1 MNFFTKLFVKG
12 SAASTLNILGGIVA
26 TGFLTISTLAF
37 TGVIQIFDGQVTV
50 NFLNYD
56 DEVLDTVQVNRGED
70 AVYRGETPVK
80 PSNSNQTIF
89 VFDGWSASLTDV
101 RSDLD
106 VKALFTSHVNAF
118 QAQFLVENQ
127 EIHKVV
133 VPFGMPLLYQGPN
146 PRYSTDSRFNYEFI
160 GWDITADG
168 VVDPLPVSMNANVV
182 ARAIFVAR
190 LNSFLVRFKNHNS
203 QILDQQTVF
212 YGDEATYNGR
222 TPFKIPEGGKHFVFS
237 KWFPSTEFVTGS
249 IDVIAEFV
257 DGAGVPFI
265 GENQQLQIGDTQLF
279 GDNQFPIDF
288 EDLMSLLP
296 YVGQDGNWWV
306 GPFNLEL
313 LAEFASENSIY
324 PFINELGNWSIGN
337 LDTGIPFDVDLSGVD
352 LSSIGLSGVDLSDID
367 LSDID
372 LSGID
377 FSDIDFS
384 GAGLPT
390 MGENGNWFIGDIDTD
405 IPAIIPSISENE
417 TWMIGDFDTN
427 ISASDVSI
435 AELGTPFVAPNGN
448 WWIGPNDIGI
458 PAIGFGD
465 LELDLADFQNIPYV
479 GPNENWWVGIVDTG
493 IAVDESMEVYPYI
506 GDNNHWWIGEVDT
519 YLSGHGMQ
527 GDTPYP
533 YIGSN
538 NNWYFGITDTGIPAF
553 DGAGD
558 LSSLSINL
566 NGNWAS
572 GLVDIGI
579 PAIIISVS
587 MNGNWTIND
596 FDIGISFYETSIV
609 PPYIG
614 SNGNYFIGLTDTG
627 ISAYGEVVEPEI
639 PVEDEDDNPDIPG
652 DGEDGGSEQPDEE
665 EPPYVEQILDSGEYS
680 FGYDFS
686 FGGGTG
692 GSGSGGSSGG
702 GTGGSGSGP
711 SQSGICPSDMTV
723 TPLDL
728 EILDIEK
735 VYDGKTI
742 ANTSAVLRYD
752 ESILQPGE
760 KIVVTFDDMGPQSN
774 PKAMPN
780 DIGQYELRGKLSIVD
795 AEGNILKCVYQPNIT
810 FVGDLIITP
819 RSFAINTETVQKT
832 FDGSPLTNSVQ
843 TITGQGLAEGHTLVI
858 VFSGT
863 QTEVGSSVNFLDW
876 SKLKVLDE
884 NQQDV
889 TKNYSITYNYG
900 MLIVTFAA

>member
-12 SAASTLNILGGIVA
+12 SAASTLNILGGVVA

-56 DEVLDTVQVNRGED
+56 DQVLDTVQVNRGED

-80 PSNSNQTIF
+80 PSNSDQTIF
-89 VFDGWSASLTDV
+89 VFDGWSASLENVRTD
-101 RSDLD
+101 LN
-106 VKALFTSHVNAF
+106 VKALFTSHVNSF
-118 QAQFLVENQ
+118 QARFLVENQ
-127 EIHKVV
+127 EIHKEVV
-133 VPFGMPLLYQGPN
+133 AFGLPLVYQGPA

-212 YGDEATYNGR
+212 YGEEAMYTGN
-222 TPFKIPEGGKHFVFS
+222 TPFKLPEDGKHFVFS

-249 IDVIAEFV
+249 IDVIAEFEE
-257 DGAGVPFI
+257 GAGVPFI
-265 GENQQLQIGDTQLF
+265 AANKQWQIGDTQLF
-279 GDNQFPIDF
+279 GENSFSINL
-288 EDLMSLLP
+288 EDLLDLLP
-296 YVGQDGNWWV
+296 YVGQDGNWWI
-306 GPFNLEL
+306 GPLNLDL

-324 PFINELGNWSIGN
+324 PFINELGNWSIGDF
-337 LDTGIPFDVDLSGVD
+337 DTGIPFDIDLSDVDLSGVD
-352 LSSIGLSGVDLSDID
+352 LSGLDLSNIDLSDIDFSGVDLSDID
-367 LSDID
+367 FS
-372 LSGID
+372 SVGI
-377 FSDIDFS
+377 
-384 GAGLPT
+384 PT
-390 MGENGNWFIGDIDTD
+390 MGENGNWFIGDTDTN
-405 IPAIIPSISENE
+405 ISAIIPSIGPGG
-417 TWMIGDFDTN
+417 TWMIGDYDTN
-427 ISASDVSI
+427 ISASDISI
-435 AELGTPFVAPNGN
+435 DALGTPFVAPNGN

-465 LELDLADFQNIPYV
+465 LELDLADFQNIPFV
-479 GPNENWWVGIVDTG
+479 GPNENWWVGIIDTG

-506 GDNNHWWIGEVDT
+506 GENNHWWIGEVDT

-553 DGAGD
+553 DGAGV
-558 LSSLSINL
+558 LSSLSINT

-572 GLVDIGI
+572 GIVDIGI

-587 MNGNWTIND
+587 MNGNWTINA
-596 FDIGISFYETSIV
+596 FDIGISFYETLII

-614 SNGNYFIGLTDTG
+614 SNGNYFIGSTDTG
-627 ISAYGEVVEPEI
+627 ITAYGVDVGPSVVVPEI
-639 PVEDEDDNPDIPG
+639 PVVTPEIPT
-652 DGEDGGSEQPDEE
+652 EE
-665 EPPYVEQILDSGEYS
+665 IPPYVEQILDTGEYS

-686 FGGGTG
+686 FGTIVGDTG
-692 GSGSGGSSGG
+692 SL
-702 GTGGSGSGP
+702 
-711 SQSGICPSDMTV
+711 QSGICPSDTTV
-723 TPLDL
+723 TPLAI

-752 ESILQPGE
+752 VSILKPGE

-774 PKAMPN
+774 RKSMPK

-795 AEGNILKCVYQPNIT
+795 AEGEILKCVYRPT
-810 FVGDLIITP
+810 VTAGDLIITP
-819 RSFAINTETVQKT
+819 RSFAINTLTVQKEE
-832 FDGSPLTNSVQ
+832 DNLPLTNSVY
-843 TITGQGLAEGHTLVI
+843 TITGEGLAEGHTLVV

-863 QTEVGSSVNFLDW
+863 QTEVGASVNFLDW

-900 MLIVTFAA
+900 MLIVTFAS